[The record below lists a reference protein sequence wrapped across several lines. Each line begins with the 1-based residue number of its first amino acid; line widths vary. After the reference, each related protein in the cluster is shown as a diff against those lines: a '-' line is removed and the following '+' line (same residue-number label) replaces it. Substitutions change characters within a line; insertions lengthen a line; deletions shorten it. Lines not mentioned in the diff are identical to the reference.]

1 MIYAYPCEGVY
12 GLGCDPDSKKDV
24 FKLCELKKRSID
36 KGLILISGVF
46 EHFEKYINHLDKED
60 IDKLKRPWPGPH
72 TWLVRANENV
82 PEWIKGNSD
91 LVALRHSS
99 HPEVIKLTEKIGKVL
114 TSTSAN
120 WGVDKK
126 MKSLKFGVVG
136 NPIRHSR
143 SPEIHHHFADQQ
155 KIKISFGKYLVDEED
170 FENFVKDFFKSGV
183 GLSVTLPFKK
193 LALKFSNDSSTKAQ
207 MIGASNNLY
216 KKGDII
222 VGDNTDC
229 IGLAKD
235 INQNLGFD
243 LYGKEIL
250 ILGAGGA
257 AKGAAFGLQ
266 DLNPKTICIANRTL
280 EKAQELVRDL
290 SLYRQS
296 SGKNS
301 NLIASS
307 FNSIQDEFHSFD
319 LIINATS
326 MSTLENESLPIDPS
340 LYGNCALAYDLA
352 YSQADTQF
360 MIDAKN
366 NGAQSVS
373 DGWGM
378 LVEQGAASFETWT
391 GKLPKTNNLL
401 ALR

>member
-1 MIYAYPCEGVY
+1 
-12 GLGCDPDSKKDV
+12 
-24 FKLCELKKRSID
+24 
-36 KGLILISGVF
+36 
-46 EHFEKYINHLDKED
+46 
-60 IDKLKRPWPGPH
+60 
-72 TWLVRANENV
+72 
-82 PEWIKGNSD
+82 
-91 LVALRHSS
+91 
-99 HPEVIKLTEKIGKVL
+99 
-114 TSTSAN
+114 
-120 WGVDKK
+120 
-126 MKSLKFGVVG
+126 MKSLKLGVIG
-136 NPIRHSR
+136 NPIKHSR

-155 KIKISFGKYLVDEED
+155 KIKISFGKYLVEAED
-170 FENFVKDFFKSGV
+170 LENFLKDFFKTGN
-183 GLSVTLPFKK
+183 GLSVTLPLKK
-193 LALKFSNDSSTKAQ
+193 LALKLSNDSSAKAQ

-216 KKGDII
+216 KKGEII
-222 VGDNTDC
+222 VGANTDC
-229 IGLAKD
+229 IGLTKD

-250 ILGAGGA
+250 VLGAGGA
-257 AKGAAFGLQ
+257 ARGAAFGLQ

-280 EKAQELVRDL
+280 EKAQELIKDL
-290 SLYRQS
+290 SLYRQT

-319 LIINATS
+319 CIINATS
-326 MSTLENESLPIDPS
+326 VSTLENDSLPINPS
-340 LYGNCALAYDLA
+340 LFRNCALAYDLA

-360 MIDAKN
+360 MIDAQN
-366 NGAQSVS
+366 NGAQTVS